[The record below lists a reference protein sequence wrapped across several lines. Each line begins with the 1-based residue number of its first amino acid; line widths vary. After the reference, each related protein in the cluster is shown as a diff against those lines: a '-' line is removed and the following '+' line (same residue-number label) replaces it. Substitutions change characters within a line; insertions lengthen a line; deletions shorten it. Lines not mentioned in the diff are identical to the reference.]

1 MKVYKLNDIRAALE
15 DRQILVVAER
25 TGIHSN
31 TLYKI
36 MNQPHKSISLETY
49 HKLVAYLF
57 TKDGE

>member
-25 TGIHSN
+25 TGVHSN

-49 HKLVAYLF
+49 QKLCAYLF
-57 TKDGE
+57 EAKE